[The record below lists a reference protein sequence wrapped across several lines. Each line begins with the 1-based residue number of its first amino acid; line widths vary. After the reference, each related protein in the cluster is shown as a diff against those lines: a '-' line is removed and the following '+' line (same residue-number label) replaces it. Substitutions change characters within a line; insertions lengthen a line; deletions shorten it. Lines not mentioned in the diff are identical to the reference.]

1 MLSIYRFDE
10 KSGRLN
16 PQSRIRPG
24 VWINAVN
31 PTPEERQQLQDK
43 ANLSEAFLLYG
54 LDPDEGARYEF
65 DENNNSHLF
74 IFDMPTVTRDA
85 RKKVVYKTGPLAI
98 IITNI
103 AVITINEEP
112 IPLLSLFSEGKIS
125 DFNPQHQ
132 NRSVLQILYQISIS
146 YLTYLRDLNKAR
158 EAIESKLQ
166 HNLRNEELYGL
177 MGIQR
182 SLVYFMMSLRT
193 DRNVLEQLKR
203 TNPLNLN
210 EDDRD
215 SLEDT
220 LIENQQAVEMAQI
233 SNSIINET
241 ADTYSSIINNN
252 MNSVMKFLTS
262 YSILLT
268 IPTLVFSFYGM
279 SVHLPLADMKVS
291 WIITIAISIALAVV
305 VAFQFWRNKFF

>member
-10 KSGRLN
+10 KSGQLN

-31 PTPEERQQLQDK
+31 PSPEERQQLQDK

-65 DENNNSHLF
+65 DEDNDSHLF

-125 DFNPQHQ
+125 NFNPEHQ
-132 NRSVLQILYQISIS
+132 SRSVIQILYQISIS

-210 EDDRD
+210 EDDQD

-252 MNSVMKFLTS
+252 MNGVMKFLTS

-279 SVHLPLADMKVS
+279 NVHLPLADMKVS

-305 VAFQFWRNKFF
+305 LAFQFWRNKYF

>member
-10 KSGRLN
+10 KSGQLN

-65 DENNNSHLF
+65 DEDNDSHLF

-125 DFNPQHQ
+125 NFNPEHQ
-132 NRSVLQILYQISIS
+132 SRSVIQILYQISIS

-210 EDDRD
+210 EDDQD

-252 MNSVMKFLTS
+252 MNGVMKFLTS

-268 IPTLVFSFYGM
+268 IPTLVFSFYSM
-279 SVHLPLADMKVS
+279 NVHLPLADMKVS

-305 VAFQFWRNKFF
+305 LAFQFWRNKYF

>member
-279 SVHLPLADMKVS
+279 NVHLPLADMKVS

>member
-10 KSGRLN
+10 KSGQLN

-65 DENNNSHLF
+65 DEDNDSHLF

-103 AVITINEEP
+103 AVITINVEP

-125 DFNPQHQ
+125 NFNPEHQ
-132 NRSVLQILYQISIS
+132 SRSVIQILYQISIS

-210 EDDRD
+210 EDDQD

-252 MNSVMKFLTS
+252 MNGVMKVLTS

-279 SVHLPLADMKVS
+279 NVHLPLADMKVS

-305 VAFQFWRNKFF
+305 LAFQFWRNKYF

>member
-10 KSGRLN
+10 KSGQLN

-65 DENNNSHLF
+65 DEDNDSHLF

-125 DFNPQHQ
+125 NFNPEHQ
-132 NRSVLQILYQISIS
+132 SRSVIQILYQISIS

-210 EDDRD
+210 EDDQD

-252 MNSVMKFLTS
+252 MNGVMKVLTS

-279 SVHLPLADMKVS
+279 NVHLPLADMKVS
-291 WIITIAISIALAVV
+291 WTITIAISIALAVV
-305 VAFQFWRNKFF
+305 LAFQFWRNKYF

>member
-10 KSGRLN
+10 KSGQLN

-65 DENNNSHLF
+65 DEDNDSHLF

-125 DFNPQHQ
+125 NFN
-132 NRSVLQILYQISIS
+132 
-146 YLTYLRDLNKAR
+146 
-158 EAIESKLQ
+158 
-166 HNLRNEELYGL
+166 
-177 MGIQR
+177 
-182 SLVYFMMSLRT
+182 
-193 DRNVLEQLKR
+193 
-203 TNPLNLN
+203 
-210 EDDRD
+210 
-215 SLEDT
+215 
-220 LIENQQAVEMAQI
+220 
-233 SNSIINET
+233 
-241 ADTYSSIINNN
+241 
-252 MNSVMKFLTS
+252 
-262 YSILLT
+262 
-268 IPTLVFSFYGM
+268 
-279 SVHLPLADMKVS
+279 
-291 WIITIAISIALAVV
+291 
-305 VAFQFWRNKFF
+305 

>member
-10 KSGRLN
+10 KSGQLN

-65 DENNNSHLF
+65 DEDNDSHLF

-125 DFNPQHQ
+125 NFNPEHQ
-132 NRSVLQILYQISIS
+132 SRSVIQILYQISIS

-210 EDDRD
+210 EDDQD

-252 MNSVMKFLTS
+252 MNGVMKVLTS

-279 SVHLPLADMKVS
+279 NVHLPLADMKVS

-305 VAFQFWRNKFF
+305 LAFQFWRNKYF

>member
-10 KSGRLN
+10 KSGQLN

-65 DENNNSHLF
+65 DEDNDSHLF

-125 DFNPQHQ
+125 NFNPEHQ
-132 NRSVLQILYQISIS
+132 SRSVIQILYQISIS

-210 EDDRD
+210 EDDQD

-252 MNSVMKFLTS
+252 MNGVMKFLTS

-279 SVHLPLADMKVS
+279 NVHLPLADMKVS
-291 WIITIAISIALAVV
+291 WIITIAISIALAAVL
-305 VAFQFWRNKFF
+305 AFQFWRNKYF

>member
-10 KSGRLN
+10 KSGQLN

-65 DENNNSHLF
+65 DEDNDSHLF

-125 DFNPQHQ
+125 NFNPEHQ
-132 NRSVLQILYQISIS
+132 SRSVIQILYQISIS

-210 EDDRD
+210 EDDQD

-252 MNSVMKFLTS
+252 MNGVMKFLTS

-279 SVHLPLADMKVS
+279 NVHLPLADMKVS

-305 VAFQFWRNKFF
+305 LAFQFWRNKYF